1 MRATDLVN
9 SAAKFIQIHTN
20 QSYQESKIE
29 AEEIFMHVLGINKS
43 KIYTNISINMTKDEH
58 DQISRILNKR
68 KSDIP
73 LSYVLKK
80 HLFYNHEF
88 FVDENVLIPRPET
101 EIIIDELL
109 KEIGL
114 ESSKYLLDVGTGSG
128 CIIISIL
135 KERSNCAGTAI
146 DISQKALNV
155 AKYNAKIHQIQNKI
169 NFINI
174 DIDKHI
180 YNKYDFVLSNP
191 PYINKFELNRL
202 DSNVKSY
209 EPHLALEAGV
219 DGLNLIRK
227 LILKSKVLLK
237 KRGKLIFEIGEKQVN
252 KSKDLLLRNGF
263 YINKICKDIY
273 LKPRV
278 IISTKL

>member
-1 MRATDLVN
+1 MNTLKALN
-9 SAAKFIQIHTN
+9 LGAKFLKKN
-20 QSYQESKIE
+20 
-29 AEEIFMHVLGINKS
+29 
-43 KIYTNISINMTKDEH
+43 NIKTFNLDSELLLAD
-58 DQISRILNKR
+58 
-68 KSDIP
+68 
-73 LSYVLKK
+73 VLKFSREKLLINLNYKIKKKKFNKYKKSLLRRKNNEPIAYILKKKEFWK
-80 HLFYNHEF
+80 HTF
-88 FVDENVLIPRPET
+88 FVNKDVLIPRPET

-180 YNKYDFVLSNP
+180 YNKYDFILSNP

-227 LILKSKVLLK
+227 LILKSKTLLK

>member
-1 MRATDLVN
+1 MNTLKALN
-9 SAAKFIQIHTN
+9 LGAKFLKKN
-20 QSYQESKIE
+20 
-29 AEEIFMHVLGINKS
+29 
-43 KIYTNISINMTKDEH
+43 NIKTFNLDSELLLAD
-58 DQISRILNKR
+58 
-68 KSDIP
+68 
-73 LSYVLKK
+73 VLKFSREKLLINLNYKIKKKKFNKYKKSLLRRKNNEPIAYILKKKEFWK
-80 HLFYNHEF
+80 HTF
-88 FVDENVLIPRPET
+88 FVNKDVLIPRPET

-180 YNKYDFVLSNP
+180 YNKYDFILSNP

-227 LILKSKVLLK
+227 LILKSKTLLK
-237 KRGKLIFEIGEKQVN
+237 KGGKLIFEIGEKQVN

>member
-1 MRATDLVN
+1 MNTLKALN
-9 SAAKFIQIHTN
+9 LGAKFLKKN
-20 QSYQESKIE
+20 
-29 AEEIFMHVLGINKS
+29 
-43 KIYTNISINMTKDEH
+43 NIKTFNLDSELLLAD
-58 DQISRILNKR
+58 
-68 KSDIP
+68 
-73 LSYVLKK
+73 VLKFSREKLLINLNYKIKKKKFNKFKKSLLRRKNNEPIAYILQKKEFWK
-80 HLFYNHEF
+80 HKF
-88 FVDENVLIPRPET
+88 FVNKDVLIPRPET

-109 KEIGL
+109 KEVGL

-227 LILKSKVLLK
+227 LILKSKTLLK

-252 KSKDLLLRNGF
+252 ESKNLLLRNGF

>member
-1 MRATDLVN
+1 MNTLKALN
-9 SAAKFIQIHTN
+9 LGSKF
-20 QSYQESKIE
+20 
-29 AEEIFMHVLGINKS
+29 
-43 KIYTNISINMTKDEH
+43 
-58 DQISRILNKR
+58 
-68 KSDIP
+68 
-73 LSYVLKK
+73 LKK
-80 HLFYNHEF
+80 NNIETFNLDSELLLADVLNFSREKLLINLNYKIKKKKFDKFKKSLLRRKNNEPIAYILKKKEFWKHTF
-88 FVDENVLIPRPET
+88 FVNKDVLIPRPET
-101 EIIIDELL
+101 EIIIEELL
-109 KEIGL
+109 EEIGL
-114 ESSKYLLDVGTGSG
+114 ETSKYLLDVGTGSG

-227 LILKSKVLLK
+227 LILKSKILLK

>member
-1 MRATDLVN
+1 M
-9 SAAKFIQIHTN
+9 
-20 QSYQESKIE
+20 
-29 AEEIFMHVLGINKS
+29 
-43 KIYTNISINMTKDEH
+43 
-58 DQISRILNKR
+58 
-68 KSDIP
+68 
-73 LSYVLKK
+73 
-80 HLFYNHEF
+80 
-88 FVDENVLIPRPET
+88 
-101 EIIIDELL
+101 
-109 KEIGL
+109 

-155 AKYNAKIHQIQNKI
+155 AKYNAKIHQVQNKI

-180 YNKYDFVLSNP
+180 FNKYDFILSNP
-191 PYINKFELNRL
+191 PYINKFELKRL
-202 DSNVKSY
+202 DSDVKSY

-227 LILKSKVLLK
+227 LILKSKTLLK

-252 KSKDLLLRNGF
+252 ESKNLLLRNGF

>member
-1 MRATDLVN
+1 MNTLKALN
-9 SAAKFIQIHTN
+9 LGAKFLKKN
-20 QSYQESKIE
+20 
-29 AEEIFMHVLGINKS
+29 
-43 KIYTNISINMTKDEH
+43 NIKTFNLDSELLLAD
-58 DQISRILNKR
+58 
-68 KSDIP
+68 
-73 LSYVLKK
+73 VLKFSREKLLINLNYKIKKKKFSKYKKSLLRRKNNEPIAYILKKKEFWK
-80 HLFYNHEF
+80 HTF
-88 FVDENVLIPRPET
+88 FVNKDVLIPRPET

-180 YNKYDFVLSNP
+180 YNKYDFILSNP

-227 LILKSKVLLK
+227 LILKSKTLLK
-237 KRGKLIFEIGEKQVN
+237 KGGKLIFEIGEKQVN

>member
-1 MRATDLVN
+1 M
-9 SAAKFIQIHTN
+9 KKKEFWKHT
-20 QSYQESKIE
+20 
-29 AEEIFMHVLGINKS
+29 
-43 KIYTNISINMTKDEH
+43 
-58 DQISRILNKR
+58 
-68 KSDIP
+68 
-73 LSYVLKK
+73 
-80 HLFYNHEF
+80 F
-88 FVDENVLIPRPET
+88 FVNKDVLIPRPET

-128 CIIISIL
+128 CIIVSIL

-227 LILKSKVLLK
+227 LILKSKILLK
-237 KRGKLIFEIGEKQVN
+237 KRGKLIFEIGEKQLN

>member
-1 MRATDLVN
+1 MLSEGDSAGSGSRI
-9 SAAKFIQIHTN
+9 SAA
-20 QSYQESKIE
+20 
-29 AEEIFMHVLGINKS
+29 INKHCPNVKS
-43 KIYTNISINMTKDEH
+43 TCIVNRSRRKIGHFN
-58 DQISRILNKR
+58 
-68 KSDIP
+68 P
-73 LSYVLKK
+73 
-80 HLFYNHEF
+80 
-88 FVDENVLIPRPET
+88 
-101 EIIIDELL
+101 
-109 KEIGL
+109 
-114 ESSKYLLDVGTGSG
+114 
-128 CIIISIL
+128 
-135 KERSNCAGTAI
+135 
-146 DISQKALNV
+146 
-155 AKYNAKIHQIQNKI
+155 
-169 NFINI
+169 
-174 DIDKHI
+174 
-180 YNKYDFVLSNP
+180 DFVLSNP

>member
-1 MRATDLVN
+1 MNTLKALN
-9 SAAKFIQIHTN
+9 LGSKFLKKN
-20 QSYQESKIE
+20 
-29 AEEIFMHVLGINKS
+29 
-43 KIYTNISINMTKDEH
+43 NIKTFNLDSELLLAD
-58 DQISRILNKR
+58 
-68 KSDIP
+68 
-73 LSYVLKK
+73 VLKFSREKLLINLNYKIKKKKFHKFKKSLLRRKNNEPIAYILKKKEFWK
-80 HLFYNHEF
+80 HTF
-88 FVDENVLIPRPET
+88 FVNKDVLIPRPET

-128 CIIISIL
+128 CIIVSIL

-227 LILKSKVLLK
+227 LILKSKILLK
-237 KRGKLIFEIGEKQVN
+237 KRGKLIFEIGEKQLN

>member
-1 MRATDLVN
+1 M
-9 SAAKFIQIHTN
+9 KKKEFWKHT
-20 QSYQESKIE
+20 
-29 AEEIFMHVLGINKS
+29 
-43 KIYTNISINMTKDEH
+43 
-58 DQISRILNKR
+58 
-68 KSDIP
+68 
-73 LSYVLKK
+73 
-80 HLFYNHEF
+80 F
-88 FVDENVLIPRPET
+88 FVNKDVLIPRPET

>member
-1 MRATDLVN
+1 MNTLKALN
-9 SAAKFIQIHTN
+9 LGSKFLKKN
-20 QSYQESKIE
+20 
-29 AEEIFMHVLGINKS
+29 
-43 KIYTNISINMTKDEH
+43 NIKTFNLDSELLLAD
-58 DQISRILNKR
+58 
-68 KSDIP
+68 
-73 LSYVLKK
+73 VLKFSREKLLINLNYKIKKKKFHKFKKSLLRRKNNEPIAYILKKKEFWK
-80 HLFYNHEF
+80 HTF
-88 FVDENVLIPRPET
+88 FVNKDVLIPRPET

>member
-1 MRATDLVN
+1 M
-9 SAAKFIQIHTN
+9 KKKEFWKHT
-20 QSYQESKIE
+20 
-29 AEEIFMHVLGINKS
+29 
-43 KIYTNISINMTKDEH
+43 
-58 DQISRILNKR
+58 
-68 KSDIP
+68 
-73 LSYVLKK
+73 
-80 HLFYNHEF
+80 F
-88 FVDENVLIPRPET
+88 FVNKDVLIPRPET

-180 YNKYDFVLSNP
+180 FNKYDFVLSNP

>member
-1 MRATDLVN
+1 MNTLKALN
-9 SAAKFIQIHTN
+9 LGSKFLKKN
-20 QSYQESKIE
+20 
-29 AEEIFMHVLGINKS
+29 
-43 KIYTNISINMTKDEH
+43 NIKTFNLDSELLLAD
-58 DQISRILNKR
+58 
-68 KSDIP
+68 
-73 LSYVLKK
+73 VLKFSREKLLINLNYKIKKKKFHKFKKSLLRRKNNEPIAYILKKKEFWK
-80 HLFYNHEF
+80 HTF
-88 FVDENVLIPRPET
+88 FVNKDVLIPRPET

-209 EPHLALEAGV
+209 EPHLALEAGI

>member
-1 MRATDLVN
+1 M
-9 SAAKFIQIHTN
+9 KKKEFWKHT
-20 QSYQESKIE
+20 
-29 AEEIFMHVLGINKS
+29 
-43 KIYTNISINMTKDEH
+43 
-58 DQISRILNKR
+58 
-68 KSDIP
+68 
-73 LSYVLKK
+73 
-80 HLFYNHEF
+80 F
-88 FVDENVLIPRPET
+88 FVNKDVLIPRPET

-128 CIIISIL
+128 CIIVSIL

-155 AKYNAKIHQIQNKI
+155 AKYNAKIHHIQNKI

-180 YNKYDFVLSNP
+180 YNKYDFILSNP

-227 LILKSKVLLK
+227 LILKSKILLK
-237 KRGKLIFEIGEKQVN
+237 KRGKLIFEIGEKQLN

>member
-1 MRATDLVN
+1 MNTLKALN
-9 SAAKFIQIHTN
+9 LGSKFLKKN
-20 QSYQESKIE
+20 
-29 AEEIFMHVLGINKS
+29 
-43 KIYTNISINMTKDEH
+43 NIKTFNLDSELLLAD
-58 DQISRILNKR
+58 
-68 KSDIP
+68 
-73 LSYVLKK
+73 VLKFSREKLLINLNYKIKKKKFHKFKKSLLRRKNNEPIAYILKKKEFWK
-80 HLFYNHEF
+80 HTF
-88 FVDENVLIPRPET
+88 FVNKDVLIPRPET

-227 LILKSKVLLK
+227 LILKSKTLLK

-252 KSKDLLLRNGF
+252 ESKDLLLRNGF

>member
-1 MRATDLVN
+1 MNTLKALN
-9 SAAKFIQIHTN
+9 LGAKFLKKN
-20 QSYQESKIE
+20 
-29 AEEIFMHVLGINKS
+29 
-43 KIYTNISINMTKDEH
+43 NIKTFNLDSELLLAD
-58 DQISRILNKR
+58 
-68 KSDIP
+68 
-73 LSYVLKK
+73 VLKFSREKLLINLNYKIKKKKFNKFKKSLLRRKNNEPIAYILQKKEFWK
-80 HLFYNHEF
+80 HKF
-88 FVDENVLIPRPET
+88 FVNKDVLIPRPET

-109 KEIGL
+109 KEVGL

-155 AKYNAKIHQIQNKI
+155 AKYNAKIHQVQNKI

-180 YNKYDFVLSNP
+180 FNKYDFILSNP
-191 PYINKFELNRL
+191 PYINKFELKRL
-202 DSNVKSY
+202 DSDVKSY

-227 LILKSKVLLK
+227 LILKSKTLLK

-252 KSKDLLLRNGF
+252 ESKNLLLRNGF

>member
-1 MRATDLVN
+1 MNTLKALN
-9 SAAKFIQIHTN
+9 LGSKFLKKN
-20 QSYQESKIE
+20 
-29 AEEIFMHVLGINKS
+29 
-43 KIYTNISINMTKDEH
+43 NIKTFNLDSELLLAD
-58 DQISRILNKR
+58 
-68 KSDIP
+68 
-73 LSYVLKK
+73 VLKFSREKLLINLNYKIKKKKFHKFKKSLLRRKNNEPIAYILKKKEFWK
-80 HLFYNHEF
+80 HTF
-88 FVDENVLIPRPET
+88 FVNKDVLIPRPET
-101 EIIIDELL
+101 EIIIEELL
-109 KEIGL
+109 EEIGL
-114 ESSKYLLDVGTGSG
+114 ETSKYLLDVGTGSG

>member
-1 MRATDLVN
+1 MNTLKALN
-9 SAAKFIQIHTN
+9 LGSKFLKKN
-20 QSYQESKIE
+20 
-29 AEEIFMHVLGINKS
+29 
-43 KIYTNISINMTKDEH
+43 NIKTFNLDSELLLAD
-58 DQISRILNKR
+58 
-68 KSDIP
+68 
-73 LSYVLKK
+73 VLKFSREKLLINLNYKIKKKKFHKFKKSLLRRKNNEPIAYILKKKEFWK
-80 HLFYNHEF
+80 HTF
-88 FVDENVLIPRPET
+88 FVNKDVLIPRPET

-155 AKYNAKIHQIQNKI
+155 AKYNAKIHQVQNKI

-209 EPHLALEAGV
+209 EPHLALEAGI

>member
-1 MRATDLVN
+1 MNTLKALN
-9 SAAKFIQIHTN
+9 LGSKFLKKN
-20 QSYQESKIE
+20 
-29 AEEIFMHVLGINKS
+29 
-43 KIYTNISINMTKDEH
+43 NIKTFNLDSELLLAD
-58 DQISRILNKR
+58 
-68 KSDIP
+68 
-73 LSYVLKK
+73 VLKFSREKLLINLNYKIKKKKFHKFKKSLFRRKNNEPIAYILKKKEFWK
-80 HLFYNHEF
+80 HTF
-88 FVDENVLIPRPET
+88 FVNKDVLIPRPET